1 MAAASATPSRTD
13 AVVVGGESFDLQVW
27 LPESGTGPGILL
39 FQEIFGVG
47 PYIRAVAERLA
58 GLGYVAAAPDVFWR
72 LERNWEAEHD
82 EAGLEASI
90 GLVSRF
96 DFVQG
101 VADCVAALE
110 RLRALPEV
118 EGGTGVM
125 GFCLGGT
132 LAWFVAAAADPDV
145 AVSYYGSGVA
155 GGLDQAGAVTCPVIF
170 HFGDNDPYLP
180 NEQVD
185 AIRASVGDRPDVEI
199 HVQAGAGHAFDNHE
213 AAMFWNEAAAAAAWE
228 RTVAFLQ
235 QHLPV
240 S

>member
-1 MAAASATPSRTD
+1 MATASATPSRTD
-13 AVVVGGESFDLQVW
+13 AVVVGDESFDLHVW
-27 LPESGTGPGILL
+27 VPEAGHGPGILL

-47 PYIRAVAERLA
+47 PYIRSVAERLA
-58 GLGYVAAAPDVFWR
+58 GLGYVVAAPDVFWR
-72 LERNWEAEHD
+72 LQRNWEAGHD
-82 EAGLEASI
+82 EAGLQASI
-90 GLVSRF
+90 GLVSSF
-96 DFVQG
+96 DFPQ
-101 VADCVAALE
+101 
-110 RLRALPEV
+110 
-118 EGGTGVM
+118 
-125 GFCLGGT
+125 
-132 LAWFVAAAADPDV
+132 
-145 AVSYYGSGVA
+145 GVA
-155 GGLDQAGAVTCPVIF
+155 GGLDHAGAVTCPVIF

-228 RTVAFLQ
+228 RTVAFLR

>member
-1 MAAASATPSRTD
+1 MATAPATPFRTD
-13 AVVVGGESFDLQVW
+13 SVVIGDDTLDLHVW
-27 LPESGTGPGILL
+27 VPASGHGPGLLL

-47 PYIRAVAERLA
+47 PYIRSVAERLA
-58 GLGYVAAAPDVFWR
+58 RLGYVVAAPDVFWR
-72 LERNWEAEHD
+72 LQRNWEAGHD
-82 EAGLEASI
+82 EAGLQASI
-90 GLVSRF
+90 GLVSTF
-96 DFVQG
+96 DFPQG

-110 RLRALPEV
+110 HVKKLPEV
-118 EGGTGVM
+118 TGSVGVI

-132 LAWFVAAAADPDV
+132 LAWFVAAAGDPDV

-155 GGLDQAGAVTCPVIF
+155 GGLDQAGQVSCPVIF

-185 AIRASVGDRPDVEI
+185 AIQAGLGERPDVEI

-213 AAMFWNEAAAAAAWE
+213 AAMFWNEEAATAAWE
-228 RTVAFLQ
+228 RTVEFLRR
-235 QHLPV
+235 HLPV